1 MNTPRRQIVSVIGPA
16 LCVIVIYGTF
26 SRPSITSKY
35 SAERAKL
42 AKLESTLARRGASDQ
57 GESKLARANEQLATL
72 SEQLRLEQEQETH
85 LVSRR
90 SDLLGSYLHSDSP
103 AATLSHL
110 VSLLERNGLQCLE
123 CSSLENEKSRGQAS
137 SLKPVAEL
145 IDGTDKL
152 DVTNPRREFRIVLRG
167 RFAEMQSAM
176 REIQVAP
183 LGIFTLALEMD
194 DSNVHTEVR
203 RWILVI
209 AI

>member
-1 MNTPRRQIVSVIGPA
+1 MNTPRRQFVSVIGPA

-26 SRPSITSKY
+26 LRPSITSKY

-42 AKLESTLARRGASDQ
+42 VKLESTLARRGTNDR
-57 GESKLARANEQLATL
+57 GDSKLALANEQLATL

-90 SDLLGSYLHSDSP
+90 SDLVDNYLHSEAP

-123 CSSLENEKSRGQAS
+123 CASLENEKSHGQAS

-145 IDGTDKL
+145 LDSTDKSN
-152 DVTNPRREFRIVLRG
+152 VTNPRREFRIVLRG
-167 RFAEMQSAM
+167 RFAAMQSAM

-183 LGIFTLALEMD
+183 LGILTIALEMD
-194 DSNVHTEVR
+194 DSDVHTEVR
-203 RWILVI
+203 KWILVI